1 MTIKPG
7 EYIVDLH
14 AAIHRPTDPAH
25 RAPGRKPPQAPLLQ
39 GSTTLAPEAMPAL
52 FALLPAEFPAIVA
65 SLADHNLDA
74 CGIRAIKRRIRR
86 HEALITVLAP
96 GTEQNPRDL
105 ALDLII

>member
-25 RAPGRKPPQAPLLQ
+25 RAPGSPPSQAPFLQ
-39 GSTTLAPEAMPAL
+39 GSTALTPEAMPAL
-52 FALLPAEFPAIVA
+52 FASLPAEFPAIVA
-65 SLADHNLDA
+65 SLADHDLDA

-86 HEALITVLAP
+86 HEALVTVLAP